1 MALPVGV
8 ENGALRQIIDNNGA
22 ELFGEVV
29 GIPTTNTVLGRL
41 KDIADILSGGVAAAD
56 AQEMRGFT
64 VSTIVIAMPAFSFS
78 APVLAAATQALVSVL
93 GGGVMYTLEGTGPT
107 PAVGHYLPAG
117 STISVTG
124 NADINNL
131 QFLRQAGVNGDVT
144 ITLFY

>member
-1 MALPVGV
+1 MAAPVGV

-41 KDIADILSGGVAAAD
+41 KDIADQLSGAEGVD

-64 VSTIVIAMPAFSFS
+64 VSTIVIAMPAFAFS
-78 APVLAAATQALVSVL
+78 APALAAATQALVTAL
-93 GGGVMYTLEGTGPT
+93 NGGVMYTLEGTGPT
-107 PAVGHYLPAG
+107 TVVGHYLPAG
-117 STISVTG
+117 STITVTG

-131 QFLRQAGVNGDVT
+131 QFLRQGAVDADVT

>member
-1 MALPVGV
+1 MAAPVGV

-22 ELFGEVV
+22 EVFGEVV
-29 GIPTTNTVLGRL
+29 SVPTTNTVLGRL
-41 KDIADILSGGVAAAD
+41 KAIADGVAGVAAAD

-78 APVLAAATQALVSVL
+78 APALAAATQALVSVL